1 MTNLRIGV
9 MYDRAWPPEGL
20 PAFAR
25 DVEALGADDLWV
37 VEDLG
42 WGGGISAAALAL
54 AATSRLRVGLGIA
67 PAPLRNPALL
77 AMETAFL
84 ARVHPGRFVAG
95 LGHGVTE
102 WMASVGAAPGSA
114 LALLGESTEA
124 LRALL
129 RGERVQTQGREVRID
144 DLRLVHPPEVVPRVV
159 LGVVRPRSLEL
170 AGRLADGTVIAEG
183 NGPADLEAA
192 LALIRKGGA
201 APDHELIVF
210 AYAAVADDAKHAM
223 EALRDKVEDQAG
235 WLGRAPSEVFT
246 VSGTPADA
254 AARIA
259 ELEAAGATSVVLR
272 FSGDEPVQQL
282 GAVLAAFADFRG

>member
-1 MTNLRIGV
+1 
-9 MYDRAWPPEGL
+9 MYDRDWTPEGL
-20 PAFAR
+20 PGFAR
-25 DVEALGADDLWV
+25 EVEALGADDLWV

-95 LGHGVTE
+95 IGHGVNF
-102 WMASVGAAPGSA
+102 WMASVGAAPASP
-114 LALLGESTEA
+114 LALLGESAEA

-129 RGERVQTQGREVRID
+129 RGERVQMQGREVRID
-144 DLRLVHPPEVVPRVV
+144 DLRLVHPPESVPPVV

-170 AGRLADGTVIAEG
+170 AGRVADGTVITEG
-183 NGPADLEAA
+183 HGPADLEAA

-201 APDHELIVF
+201 GADHELIVF
-210 AYAAVADDAKHAM
+210 AFAAVADDPAQAEH
-223 EALRDKVEDQAG
+223 ALRQQVEGQAG
-235 WLGRAPSEVFT
+235 WLGREPSQMFT

-259 ELEAAGATSVVLR
+259 QLQASGATSVVLR
-272 FSGDEPVQQL
+272 FSGEEPVRQF
-282 GAVLAAFADFRG
+282 GEVLAAVKR

>member
-1 MTNLRIGV
+1 
-9 MYDRAWPPEGL
+9 MYDRAWAPEGL

-25 DVEALGADDLWV
+25 EVEALGADEVWV

-42 WGGGISAAALAL
+42 WGGGISAAATAL

-95 LGHGVTE
+95 IGHGVAG
-102 WMASVGAAPGSA
+102 WMASVGAAPASA
-114 LALLGESTEA
+114 LALLEESTEA
-124 LRALL
+124 VRALL
-129 RGERVQTQGREVRID
+129 RGERVRIQGREVRID
-144 DLRLVHPPEVVPRVV
+144 DLELVHPPEVVPPVV

-170 AGRLADGTVIAEG
+170 AGRVADGTVIAEG
-183 NGPADLEAA
+183 HGPADLEAA

-210 AYAAVADDAKHAM
+210 AFAAVADDGEQATR
-223 EALRDKVEDQAG
+223 ALRPAVEGQAP
-235 WLGRAPSEVFT
+235 WLGRAPGELFT
-246 VSGTPADA
+246 VSGTPAAA

-259 ELEAAGATSVVLR
+259 QLEAAGATSVVLR
-272 FSGDEPVQQL
+272 FSGDEPVRQL
-282 GAVLAAFADFRG
+282 AAVLSAVAGR